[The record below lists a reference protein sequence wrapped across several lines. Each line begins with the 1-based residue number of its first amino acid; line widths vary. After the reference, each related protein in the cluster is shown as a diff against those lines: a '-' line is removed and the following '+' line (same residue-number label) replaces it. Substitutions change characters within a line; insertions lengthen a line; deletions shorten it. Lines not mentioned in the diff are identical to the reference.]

1 VPEQAQRMN
10 AARQPPEPVT
20 PPGKR
25 GVTGRARTTVVGG
38 FGALALLAGGVTN
51 WDTIEKALFPN
62 KPVGVAHIV
71 ALVESDITRQ
81 EYDAELLQHTGP
93 TAATVGRP
101 SPQDSFAVYVV
112 PAGTQPG
119 AGRFLAVG
127 SGGEPT
133 ATTQGTPNSTE
144 QKAKQ
149 EAGKLAEE
157 AKQAEESA
165 AHEKERATEEKKNA
179 EMHVREEQNKE
190 QEEEAKEQAAQK
202 RAEETHEHGPTQA
215 KAEQETAKK
224 KAEEAHEAVQEK
236 KQEVQVKQREA
247 VRPPV
252 ERRIER
258 GSSAGQVE
266 AVLDEAGV
274 PEKCRPMCALEP
286 IVERA
291 LKHTSGD
298 ASAAAR
304 EVGSLAT
311 RDVGAAIRFS
321 ITLKGLQG
329 KDVRLSY
336 ALVQDSGPVPPAEY
350 LGQVPLKPYVPT
362 SEDEPEATTCWVAL
376 PTSSQKYHLALTV
389 VDGDKPV
396 TFLDTSSFD

>member
-1 VPEQAQRMN
+1 MN
-10 AARQPPEPVT
+10 AAQQPPEPVT

-25 GVTGRARTTVVGG
+25 GLTGRARTTVVGG

-62 KPVGVAHIV
+62 KPVGVARIV
-71 ALVESDITRQ
+71 AIVESGITRQ
-81 EYDAELLQHTGP
+81 EYDADLLPRTGS
-93 TAATVGRP
+93 TAATVGRA

-112 PAGTQPG
+112 PAGAQPV
-119 AGRFLAVG
+119 AGRFLAIG
-127 SGGEPT
+127 SEGEPT
-133 ATTQGTPNSTE
+133 TTTQGTPNSTE

-179 EMHVREEQNKE
+179 EMHVHEEQNKE
-190 QEEEAKEQAAQK
+190 REEETKEQAAQK

-215 KAEQETAKK
+215 KAERETAKK
-224 KAEEAHEAVQEK
+224 KAEKAHEAVQEK
-236 KQEVQVKQREA
+236 KQEVQAKRREA
-247 VRPPV
+247 VRPPI

-258 GSSAGQVE
+258 GTSASQVE
-266 AVLDEAGV
+266 AILDEAGV
-274 PEKCRPMCALEP
+274 PEKCRPTCALEP
-286 IVERA
+286 IVEKA

-298 ASAAAR
+298 APAAAR
-304 EVGSLAT
+304 EVRSVAT
-311 RDVGAAIRFS
+311 RSAGAAVKFN

-336 ALVQDSGPVPPAEY
+336 ALVQDSGRVPPVEY
-350 LGQVPLKPYVPT
+350 LGQVPIKSYVPT
-362 SEDEPEATTCWVAL
+362 SEEEPEATTCWVAL
-376 PTSSQKYHLALTV
+376 PTSSQEYHLALTV
-389 VDGDKPV
+389 VDGDKAV
-396 TFLDTSSFD
+396 TFQDTSSFD